1 MLLYGCGTASRPQI
15 PDRGDRLWPPMS
27 KLAVNTVPADIIV
40 AEGRDWP
47 VFPGEQEAPVPL
59 AESTSW
65 VRWIG
70 NLP

>member
-1 MLLYGCGTASRPQI
+1 
-15 PDRGDRLWPPMS
+15 MS
-27 KLAVNTVPADIIV
+27 KLAVNTALADSMV

-65 VRWIG
+65 VRWIS